1 MHEKINLDMYEINQQ
16 IYLCI
21 FCVYFTPS
29 SGSEETTQMLVDAGA
44 DVNAQTIDGSTPAM
58 FAAAYRKPRALKIL
72 LASPNIN
79 ISLQDETGNTALHV
93 AVLSQKLACIH
104 PLLAAG
110 ADPCMLN
117 LSLITPLHYAA
128 RMGFLP

>member
-1 MHEKINLDMYEINQQ
+1 MKNLDMYEIDQQ
-16 IYLCI
+16 ILPMH
-21 FCVYFTPS
+21 FCSS

-44 DVNAQTIDGSTPAM
+44 DVNAQTVDGSTPAM
-58 FAAAYRKPRALKIL
+58 FAAAYGKPRSLKIL
-72 LASPNIN
+72 LASPNVN
-79 ISLQDETGNTALHV
+79 TSLQDETGNTALHA
-93 AVLSQKLACIH
+93 AVFSQKLACIH

-117 LSLITPLHYAA
+117 LSLLTPLHYAA